1 MLLKSDLTMA
11 WMQVTLGGA
20 EIVDSR
26 LLAAVRVMHAKAVD
40 HTDIID
46 LKALQEWGSSS
57 ILQFVD
63 EIKVIRTLM
72 GISMLALANFPTN
85 ISEDIA
91 ILRKGDVSEN
101 LKLAI
106 QFRIVKKE
114 LLIETIRNLQVKL
127 QALQTNQDTR
137 IV

>member
-1 MLLKSDLTMA
+1 MA

-26 LLAAVRVMHAKAVD
+26 LLAAVRVMHAKDVG

-46 LKALQEWGSSS
+46 LKALQEWASSS
-57 ILQFVD
+57 FHQFVD
-63 EIKVIRTLM
+63 EDKVIRTLV
-72 GISMLALANFPTN
+72 GISMVALANFPTS
-85 ISEDIA
+85 ISEDID
-91 ILRKGDVSEN
+91 ILHKGDVSEN

-106 QFRIVKKE
+106 QFRMVKKE

-127 QALQTNQDTR
+127 QALRTNQDTS
-137 IV
+137 IL

>member
-1 MLLKSDLTMA
+1 MA

-26 LLAAVRVMHAKAVD
+26 LLAAVRVMHAKDVD
-40 HTDIID
+40 RTDIID

-57 ILQFVD
+57 LLQFVD
-63 EIKVIRTLM
+63 EDKVIRTLV
-72 GISMLALANFPTN
+72 GISMLALANFPTS
-85 ISEDIA
+85 ISEDID
-91 ILRKGDVSEN
+91 ILHKGDLSEN

-106 QFRIVKKE
+106 QFRMVKKE

-127 QALQTNQDTR
+127 EALRTNQDTP
-137 IV
+137 IL